1 MATSSSQPSSPTKRI
16 LRSIVTGVQ
25 STDPDTHAQRWN
37 KTGSTEKGMKLS
49 TGQSTGGGARVRGLV
64 DEYERSFSSKP
75 YSAMPQASNSPIR
88 TNFTSTPTSVG
99 RTLPVLATTQISL
112 PSPTSSSHS
121 STDSR
126 SPTTVPASFFQM
138 QQARRTP
145 PASPNGAKFLPSP
158 VSREGKE
165 NQPRPTFQPSPR
177 LQPTS
182 LPHQRPLTPSKQ
194 SGSSN
199 GTVSGGS
206 DVSQATSAMT
216 GLTLETMATR
226 SSNSTHA
233 NTNSAESSE
242 EASLRTASK
251 IQVQE
256 QATPRKISVSQ
267 IATPPIRTATVPFPP
282 QIVQTAPTPRR
293 QVAPSSIPLH
303 AGERYTRPSPIEQLP
318 PSPPLPPRSPCGSSF
333 VEALPASYPSRSPT
347 TSPLPSPNAQI
358 QTDYKPLP
366 LVNPSR
372 SPSPNLYDPQPAS
385 RPQPRARAS
394 TLGSGIKPSFASEQ
408 IRVESAEEKRKRVE
422 GEFER
427 LLVSLRPFFSNSTSI
442 H

>member
-1 MATSSSQPSSPTKRI
+1 MATSSTQPSSPTKRI
-16 LRSIVTGVQ
+16 LRSIVTGVH
-25 STDPDTHAQRWN
+25 STDPETHAQRWN
-37 KTGSTEKGMKLS
+37 KSGATEKGTKASAGQS
-49 TGQSTGGGARVRGLV
+49 TGVTGGGARVRGLV

-75 YSAMPQASNSPIR
+75 YSAMPQASHSPIR
-88 TNFTSTPTSVG
+88 TNFTSNPTSVG
-99 RTLPVLATTQISL
+99 RNLPVLATTQISL

-177 LQPTS
+177 SQPIS
-182 LPHQRPLTPSKQ
+182 LPQRPLTPSKQ

-199 GTVSGGS
+199 GTLSE
-206 DVSQATSAMT
+206 VSQATSAMT

-233 NTNSAESSE
+233 NTNLSESSDE
-242 EASLRTASK
+242 VSLRQASK
-251 IQVQE
+251 VQLHE

-267 IATPPIRTATVPFPP
+267 IATSARAATIPFPP

-293 QVAPSSIPLH
+293 QVVPSSIPLH
-303 AGERYTRPSPIEQLP
+303 PVERYSRPSPVEQLP

-333 VEALPASYPSRSPT
+333 VEALPASYPSRSPN
-347 TSPLPSPNAQI
+347 TSPLPSPIPQI
-358 QTDYKPLP
+358 PSEYRPLP

-372 SPSPNLYDPQPAS
+372 SPSPNLCESQTAS
-385 RPQPRARAS
+385 RPKPRARAS
-394 TLGSGIKPSFASEQ
+394 TLGSGIKPSFASEH

-427 LLVSLRPFFSNSTSI
+427 LLVSQRSFLSDLASTY
-442 H
+442 